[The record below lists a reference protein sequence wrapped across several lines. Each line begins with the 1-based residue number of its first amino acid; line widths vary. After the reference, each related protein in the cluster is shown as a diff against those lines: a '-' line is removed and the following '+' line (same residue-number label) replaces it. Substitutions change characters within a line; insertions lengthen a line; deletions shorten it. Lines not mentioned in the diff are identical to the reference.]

1 MLIDCDSCTARP
13 RACDGCVVS
22 VLLGVPDVPGRAGQ
36 PTLDDDERR
45 AVAVLAGAGLVP
57 PLRLAPAQG
66 RAPDAPPAP
75 APAPRSRRAR
85 SRAAG

>member
-1 MLIDCDSCTARP
+1 MLIDCDTCTARP

-22 VLLGVPDVPGRAGQ
+22 VLLGVPDVPGRAG
-36 PTLDDDERR
+36 PPALDDDERR

-57 PLRLAPAQG
+57 PLRLAPAPG
-66 RAPDAPPAP
+66 PAPDVPPAP
-75 APAPRSRRAR
+75 AAGSRPRRAR